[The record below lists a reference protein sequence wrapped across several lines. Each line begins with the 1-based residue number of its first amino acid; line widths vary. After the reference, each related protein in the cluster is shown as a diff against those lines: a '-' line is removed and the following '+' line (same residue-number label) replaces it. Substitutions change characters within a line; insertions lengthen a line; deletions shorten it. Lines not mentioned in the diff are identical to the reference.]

1 MEFCQIVDTAT
12 YCPAGTPAAA
22 ATATL
27 DNPQG
32 PLLLESELVPPS
44 CQQFPIIPANMAV
57 TALPVLHLALLL
69 VVAVLACSKLVHAD
83 DFKYGRATFYD
94 DNGQ

>member
-1 MEFCQIVDTAT
+1 
-12 YCPAGTPAAA
+12 
-22 ATATL
+22 
-27 DNPQG
+27 
-32 PLLLESELVPPS
+32 
-44 CQQFPIIPANMAV
+44 MAV